1 MNARNIVVKTLL
13 NADEFLKLETACKQS
28 DISQSKALRDSKIR
42 SDFEAWWSEFQET
55 HEEWPFADRE
65 ALLFA
70 AWENALSQQLA
81 QELIPYA
88 YIRNELGR
96 GRYHESWALC
106 GANAD
111 GALPLYTSPPNYE
124 ALCAENEALKLKLAA
139 MEPKP

>member
-1 MNARNIVVKTLL
+1 MTTN
-13 NADEFLKLETACKQS
+13 
-28 DISQSKALRDSKIR
+28 SKIIGDAYAAFVADDNKAGWCAR
-42 SDFEAWWSEFQET
+42 SFFKAGYEA
-55 HEEWPFADRE
+55 
-65 ALLFA
+65 
-70 AWENALSQQLA
+70 ALSQQSA